1 MLRTVLLAMVAIAL
15 SPTIAMADS
24 EGPWA
29 EIRVGGVAERER
41 NEHDVMLVAINGSMD
56 FPDKSTYR
64 LPPGPYGLKLASRL
78 RAGHGVLTATTLSL
92 ALEPC
97 MRYVLVA
104 DHANPDAARAWRPK
118 LLEAQAI
125 ESCTKKFGASAQDPT
140 MASRGD

>member
-1 MLRTVLLAMVAIAL
+1 MLRTALLFTVAAAL

-78 RAGHGVLTATTLSL
+78 RSGRGVLTATTLSL
-92 ALEPC
+92 ELKPC
-97 MRYVLVA
+97 MRYLLVA
-104 DHANPDAARAWRPK
+104 DHANPESARNWRPK

-125 ESCTKKFGASAQDPT
+125 ESCAKKFGVSAQDAA